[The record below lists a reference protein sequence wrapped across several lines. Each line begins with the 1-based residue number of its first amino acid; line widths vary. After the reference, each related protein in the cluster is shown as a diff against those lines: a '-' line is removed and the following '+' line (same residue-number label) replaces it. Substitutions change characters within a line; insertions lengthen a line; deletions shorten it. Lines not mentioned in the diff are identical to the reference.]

1 MNISTLLPRDTR
13 AIELVSAFALITTS
27 VIIALGAP
35 MSPWMLDIHSRSFW
49 VMILGSFGTIQLIG
63 IVRESVSAEVVRAIV
78 TWLVGMFWVWVS
90 LEYLVDIVRVTE
102 IASFILG
109 VSNFYA
115 FTINFSLLLWSKWN

>member
-1 MNISTLLPRDTR
+1 MKISTILPRDTR
-13 AIELVSAFALITTS
+13 AIELISAFALMTTS
-27 VIIALGAP
+27 VVVAFGAP

-63 IVRESVSAEVVRAIV
+63 IVRDSISAEIVRAIV
-78 TWLVGMFWVWVS
+78 TWLAGMFWIWVS
-90 LEYLVDIVRVTE
+90 LEYLVDKVRVTE

-115 FTINFSLLLWSKWN
+115 FTINFSLLLWSKWK